1 MSVLVEEEFEAL
13 TERHRRELHVH
24 CYRMLA
30 SYDDADD
37 AVQESFLR
45 AWRSRET
52 FDGEYLRAWL
62 YRIATNVCLDMIRA
76 KNRRVPEMHSYAEV
90 GWLTPYPDN
99 LLDEIASDDDEPDAV
114 AVARE
119 TIELAFLAA
128 LQVLPPRQRAALVAR
143 EVLGMPATETA
154 ALLETS
160 VAAANSALQ
169 RARATMKQHLPSH
182 RSDWTAHEPSAAER
196 RLLDQFIDAHQRC
209 DAEAALAIADLIRSR
224 DRALRVL
231 EEPVDEP
238 PPRPGETL
246 EGLPL
251 REAAREVLRKEGRP
265 IRARELGELIY
276 DAGWRNPRGASDRAR
291 IVHQLSARLGPDPDF
306 VRWLPGM
313 WALREH
319 GFVEA
324 PKVRP
329 KPVFGL
335 FRSPPGTTPAAD
347 LDDELATIMDDE
359 RHAWRS

>member
-45 AWRSRET
+45 AWRSRER

-76 KNRRVPEMHSYAEV
+76 KSRRVPEMHSYAEV

-128 LQVLPPRQRAALVAR
+128 LQVLPPRQRAALIAR

-154 ALLETS
+154 AVLETS

-209 DAEAALAIADLIRSR
+209 DAEAALAIAAKDLRITMPPTPMCFDGRDTISPLLKSAFGR
-224 DRALRVL
+224 DRDGDWRLLPTMANRMPTAASYLR
-231 EEPVDEP
+231 
-238 PPRPGETL
+238 RPGDTL
-246 EGLPL
+246 FRAFKFDLLRIEGDEIAEITTFGPELFEAFGLPQIL
-251 REAAREVLRKEGRP
+251 
-265 IRARELGELIY
+265 
-276 DAGWRNPRGASDRAR
+276 PRG
-291 IVHQLSARLGPDPDF
+291 
-306 VRWLPGM
+306 
-313 WALREH
+313 
-319 GFVEA
+319 
-324 PKVRP
+324 
-329 KPVFGL
+329 
-335 FRSPPGTTPAAD
+335 
-347 LDDELATIMDDE
+347 
-359 RHAWRS
+359 